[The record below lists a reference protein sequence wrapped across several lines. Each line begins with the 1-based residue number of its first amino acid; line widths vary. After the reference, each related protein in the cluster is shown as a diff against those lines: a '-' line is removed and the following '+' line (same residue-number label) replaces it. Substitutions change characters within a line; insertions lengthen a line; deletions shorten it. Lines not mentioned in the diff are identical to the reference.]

1 MKFSF
6 KKEEKKKDDE
16 VRGVVARRLGAIKK
30 GEKNEALDKRDLPN
44 LVKDLAHGD
53 G

>member
-1 MKFSF
+1 MKLPF
-6 KKEEKKKDDE
+6 KKEKKDDTE
-16 VRGVVARRLGAIKK
+16 VRSTVARRLGAIKK
-30 GEKNEALDKRDLPN
+30 GEKNEDLDKRDVPD